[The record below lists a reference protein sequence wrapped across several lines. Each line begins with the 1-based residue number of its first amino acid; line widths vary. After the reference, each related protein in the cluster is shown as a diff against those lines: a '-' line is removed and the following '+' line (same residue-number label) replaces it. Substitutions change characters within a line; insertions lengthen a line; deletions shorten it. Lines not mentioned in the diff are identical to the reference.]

1 MFAASDGLGMVISR
15 GFEWDK
21 KVVERKKEINWK
33 SRGLD
38 NGGPRV
44 RLVIFFTTGTMC
56 YIFKTCGWT

>member
-1 MFAASDGLGMVISR
+1 MFAASDGLGTVISR

-21 KVVERKKEINWK
+21 KVVERKEEINWK

-44 RLVIFFTTGTMC
+44 
-56 YIFKTCGWT
+56 